1 MRDGE
6 DSLSQCMIRRP
17 SVALIAAFAVAVAL
31 RPVFAQSRERGA
43 DFDEDR
49 KPWKEIEAKIPP
61 YPSNP
66 DLVSFDP
73 GGGIPHRYY
82 LDARSLSIG
91 EDGVVRYTLV
101 VKTAGGATSV
111 SFEGIRCESRE
122 QKYYA
127 AGGPHGAW
135 LRARNPQWRSIGKAD
150 PNQRHHNV
158 LYSDFFCDDSLPV
171 RTVREMLERFRSR
184 PAIVD

>member
-1 MRDGE
+1 M
-6 DSLSQCMIRRP
+6 
-17 SVALIAAFAVAVAL
+17 ALFAAFAVAVAL
-31 RPVFAQSRERGA
+31 RPAFAQWREWDA

-61 YPSNP
+61 YPRNA

-73 GGGIPHRYY
+73 GGGTPHRYY

-101 VKTAGGATSV
+101 VKAAGGTSSV

-127 AGGPHGAW
+127 VGSPGGNW
-135 LRARNPQWRSIGKAD
+135 VRARNPQWSEVGRLDA
-150 PNQRHHNV
+150 NRRHHFV
-158 LYSDFFCDDSLPV
+158 LYSEYLCMDRLPV
-171 RTVREMLERFRSR
+171 RTVREMLELLKSQKTSVF
-184 PAIVD
+184 D